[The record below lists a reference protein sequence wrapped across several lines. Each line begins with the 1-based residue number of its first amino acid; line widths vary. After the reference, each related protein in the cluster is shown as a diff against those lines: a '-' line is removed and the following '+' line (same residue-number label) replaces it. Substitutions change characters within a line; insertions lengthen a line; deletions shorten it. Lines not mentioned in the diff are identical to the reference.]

1 MSRLALLSLLLTL
14 SSGVSSAQFWPS
26 PPEQAAKVVSLVG
39 QVSILKDSQPWA
51 LNENDTVATGR
62 MIVSG
67 PDGYALLQVADG
79 STFEVFP
86 NSKVLFRSNPGN
98 WKDLL
103 DVLIG
108 RVKVHIQRIGG
119 QPNRNRITT
128 PTAVISVRGTTFDV
142 VVEEEADVTLV
153 SVDDGY
159 VEVQHALL
167 PRGEPKILTAG
178 DYLRVYKN
186 EPLAN
191 SRVDKG
197 TAIQHGLRVL
207 AEAFYNVLSRPTRIP
222 GGGSRLPGGVP
233 GGTPGGGVPGGGVP
247 GGGVPGD
254 TGAGEPPPPPPPP
267 PPAN

>member
-1 MSRLALLSLLLTL
+1 MILMSRLAILSLLLTA
-14 SSGVSSAQFWPS
+14 SGGMSSAQFWPS
-26 PPEQAAKVVSLVG
+26 PPEQAAKVVSVVG

-51 LNENDTVATGR
+51 LNENDSVATGR
-62 MIVSG
+62 LIISG
-67 PDGYALLQVADG
+67 SDGYALLQVADG

-153 SVDDGY
+153 SVDEGY

-178 DYLRVYKN
+178 DYVRIYKN
-186 EPLAN
+186 VPLAD
-191 SRVDKG
+191 SRIDKG
-197 TAIQHGLRVL
+197 SAIQHGLRAL
-207 AEAFYNVLSRPTRIP
+207 AEAFYTVLTRTTPRIPGGSRIP
-222 GGGSRLPGGVP
+222 GGG
-233 GGTPGGGVPGGGVP
+233 TPGGSIPGGGI
-247 GGGVPGD
+247 PGD
-254 TGAGEPPPPPPPP
+254 TGAGSPPPPPPPP

>member
-1 MSRLALLSLLLTL
+1 MSRLATLSLLLTA
-14 SSGVSSAQFWPS
+14 SSGVSLAQFWPS
-26 PPEQAAKVVSLVG
+26 PPEQAAKVVTVVG
-39 QVSILKDSQPWA
+39 QVSMLKDSEPWA

-62 MIVSG
+62 LIISG

-103 DVLIG
+103 DILIG

-153 SVDDGY
+153 SVDEGY

-167 PRGEPKILTAG
+167 PRGDPKILTAG
-178 DYLRVYKN
+178 DYLRIYKN

-191 SRVDKG
+191 ARVDKG
-197 TAIQHGLRVL
+197 TAIQHGLRAL
-207 AEAFYNVLSRPTRIP
+207 AEAFYTVLSRTTPRIP
-222 GGGSRLPGGVP
+222 GGSRLPGGIP
-233 GGTPGGGVPGGGVP
+233 GGTPGGGVPGGSI
-247 GGGVPGD
+247 PGD
-254 TGAGEPPPPPPPP
+254 TGAGSPPPPPPPP